1 MTLYTDKNGDEVR
14 VPHRNLGKKPVKKR
28 LLVVRCICGAEILL
42 IPNVKLMS
50 EAIEAHVEEHIKN
63 IVDPQEA
70 EKEAERIRDDLT
82 IKVLETAAQA

>member
-1 MTLYTDKNGDEVR
+1 M
-14 VPHRNLGKKPVKKR
+14 
-28 LLVVRCICGAEILL
+28 L